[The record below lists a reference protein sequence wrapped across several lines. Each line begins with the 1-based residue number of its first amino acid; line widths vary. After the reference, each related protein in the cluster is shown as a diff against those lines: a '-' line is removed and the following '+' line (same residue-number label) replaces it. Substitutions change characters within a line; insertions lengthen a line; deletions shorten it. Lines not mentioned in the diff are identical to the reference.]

1 MDRLQF
7 GKFGER
13 EAKGYLEA
21 QGYRI
26 LETNWRHKRWEV
38 DIIAKDGDVLA
49 FVEVKSRTS
58 AAFGEPA
65 SFVDRKKQENLLK
78 AARTYLNISGHT
90 GDIRFDIVSVLVR
103 GGRETSIELIKD
115 AFWGY

>member
-7 GKFGER
+7 GKFGEW
-13 EAKGYLEA
+13 EAKRYLEA

-58 AAFGEPA
+58 EAFGLPS
-65 SFVDRKKQENLLK
+65 SFVDAKKRQNLL
-78 AARTYLNISGHT
+78 AAAKIYLDLSRHA

-103 GGRETSIELIKD
+103 GRETSVELIKD